1 MSASSVAG
9 TVLDLGTWSVMWRR
23 LSLRNYWLC
32 FLRGGRGEFIYLSC
46 LYLSGGKNQAV
57 QTSHLC
63 LERPREAFR
72 RLDLGGQPSTC
83 PTSPLLCSPCSAP
96 LPCSESGDSDSVKSF
111 TVNGVTLA
119 KCLFFS
125 FCPLSVSSGIDLKGL
140 FQLLSY
146 IG

>member
-46 LYLSGGKNQAV
+46 LYLSGGKKSSSSNQSIVFRETQRSFQEAGFGRTAV
-57 QTSHLC
+57 NLPNLPSSLQPLFSSTTL
-63 LERPREAFR
+63 LWVG
-72 RLDLGGQPSTC
+72 RLRFSEKLYCQWCDLGKMP
-83 PTSPLLCSPCSAP
+83 
-96 LPCSESGDSDSVKSF
+96 V
-111 TVNGVTLA
+111 
-119 KCLFFS
+119 FS